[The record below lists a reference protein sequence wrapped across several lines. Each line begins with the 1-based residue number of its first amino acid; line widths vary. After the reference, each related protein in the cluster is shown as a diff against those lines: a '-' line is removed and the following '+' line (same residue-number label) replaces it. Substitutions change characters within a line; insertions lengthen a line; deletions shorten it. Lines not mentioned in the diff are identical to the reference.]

1 MKLTA
6 ARLADGPAQGKAIA
20 ALEDQDRGT
29 ALAAEARIV
38 APAARG
44 SMFVVLFPGAAVGL
58 VGRLVEQNGRRND
71 GHVAWVA
78 VAHDLG
84 VKRRIAVGR
93 KEPLNT
99 PPHAG
104 DLPGEEL
111 TARARLIYSIVEQ
124 LFKYEIE
131 ESGGVFSVPARGW
144 PAVPR
149 PA

>member
-1 MKLTA
+1 MLVKLTA

-20 ALEDQDRGT
+20 VLEDQDRGT

-38 APAARG
+38 APTARG

-93 KEPLNT
+93 KEPLND
-99 PPHAG
+99 PHAFPTA
-104 DLPGEEL
+104 DLVETVANLNAVRRPRG
-111 TARARLIYSIVEQ
+111 IIV
-124 LFKYEIE
+124 
-131 ESGGVFSVPARGW
+131 V
-144 PAVPR
+144 
-149 PA
+149 